1 MKRKKLKQI
10 LLNFYSTAMVDMIL
24 RGIRKPSYEIICKL
38 DAEFK
43 IPFSVWLDIKTY
55 IENDT
60 KNVDTSTTT
69 KQN

>member
-69 KQN
+69 NQN